1 MLCSKAVARYYV
13 DLTTHMHVE
22 PESARFAIETTP
34 DGLRA
39 VVPARRSS
47 FVLLFMC
54 VWLGGWVFGEVHAI
68 QELLSPSE
76 KTPYLFLLVWLAGWT
91 LGGALAIGTVA
102 WQFAGREV
110 ISVGSS
116 TLEHRIEAFGIGR
129 TRSYRLSEVKNL
141 RATDYSANPF
151 TNQAA
156 WFPPVTGSGF
166 GPVAFDYGARTMR
179 LAPALE
185 AAEAKLLVTKLSS
198 RLPRRLGEV

>member
-1 MLCSKAVARYYV
+1 
-13 DLTTHMHVE
+13 MHVE
-22 PESARFAIETTP
+22 PESPRFSIEPTA

-39 VVPARRSS
+39 VIPARRNV

-54 VWLGGWVFGEVHAI
+54 VWLGGWVFGEMHAI
-68 QELLSPSE
+68 GELLSPS
-76 KTPYLFLLVWLAGWT
+76 KNSPQLFLAVWLAGWT
-91 LGGALAIGTVA
+91 LGGVFALGTVL
-102 WQFAGREV
+102 WQLAGREV
-110 ISVGSS
+110 VSLGST
-116 TLEHRIEAFGIGR
+116 TLEHRVEAFGIGR
-129 TRSYRLSEVKNL
+129 TTSYRLSEVRNL

-185 AAEAKLLVTKLSS
+185 EAEAKLLIGKLLP
-198 RLPRRLGEV
+198 RMPRRLGEV